1 VGPAQYEP
9 ERRPV
14 DMAATLK
21 VGTQERFSPWQQA
34 APVPHAPHCTQRVTR
49 LSPRSWKEEE
59 RPFKGS
65 REEKAFSEASAG
77 GLFPSAFLI
86 RGVFREE
93 DSIVSQGLYQ
103 AGQERKEEAVRT
115 P

>member
-1 VGPAQYEP
+1 
-9 ERRPV
+9 
-14 DMAATLK
+14 MASTLQ
-21 VGTQERFSPWQQA
+21 VGTQKLFSPWQQA
-34 APVPHAPHCTQRVTR
+34 ALVPHAPLCTQRVTR
-49 LSPRSWKEEE
+49 PKELEREE

-77 GLFPSAFLI
+77 GLVPSAFLI

-103 AGQERKEEAVRT
+103 AGQERKEEAVRV

>member
-1 VGPAQYEP
+1 MLPTAPKE
-9 ERRPV
+9 
-14 DMAATLK
+14 
-21 VGTQERFSPWQQA
+21 SPG
-34 APVPHAPHCTQRVTR
+34 
-49 LSPRSWKEEE
+49 PRSWKEEE

-77 GLFPSAFLI
+77 RLVPSAFLI

-103 AGQERKEEAVRT
+103 AGQERKEEAVRV